1 MNIIHSGY
9 SSKKPTESGFIRP
22 EGSGEK
28 TGASKLPGTGPSP
41 KSSYVSTEYGS
52 GLPKTRWFHPTRRDE
67 QEIISLQRAISKTQ
81 LILGGLQGFTSLFD
95 SESLT
100 AADYISRIT
109 YEGETVLSAYAD
121 KLSDILSAKDPDSLN
136 VLIKEVK
143 KELAQM
149 ASKLGE
155 YQVAEQNKRSVLGK
169 EEAPD
174 LEDTLKSIIGALKK
188 AGDLPIRLKRENVL
202 NLLG

>member
-1 MNIIHSGY
+1 MNIIHGGY
-9 SSKKPTESGFIRP
+9 STKKPAESGFIRP
-22 EGSGEK
+22 EGSGGK
-28 TGASKLPGTGPSP
+28 TGARKLSGTGPSP
-41 KSSYVSTEYGS
+41 KSFFVSTEYGS
-52 GLPKTRWFHPTRRDE
+52 GLPKIRWFHPTRRVG

-95 SESLT
+95 LESLT
-100 AADYISRIT
+100 ATDYISRIT
-109 YEGETVLSAYAD
+109 YEGETVLSAYTE

-136 VLIKEVK
+136 VLIREVK